1 MKFLAF
7 FVVAVLGVATAAS
20 IGSID
25 DADSKPNMR
34 DQLVSALRTGLED
47 TIRRIKERVDIKHQS
62 AQDLIEKAN
71 EYADRLSQLHAG
83 AGQKTKDLI
92 ATYKQKAQDLWAK
105 VLEKLSGKVKQ
116 ADESE
121 SAIADDQEVAT
132 PALKQQLIQVLQ
144 NGLESTIQRIKERV
158 DQKHAKIQ
166 DLVTK
171 ASEYAD
177 RLHELKAN
185 TSDKAKDILANYKE
199 KAQALWAK
207 LLERVSAKKEET
219 ETREKRDISEQ
230 LSTVKDFLS
239 ELKGTA
245 KERFA
250 DFADYLREN
259 WSRLS
264 EKAKDKRDQWINV
277 AKEIRDH
284 AKDMHKET
292 VREAI
297 EALRPHKEELGNVWR
312 EALDSAKN
320 ALKKTPAAQE

>member
-7 FVVAVLGVATAAS
+7 FVVAVLGVAAAAS

-47 TIRRIKERVDIKHQS
+47 TIRRIKERVDVKHQS

-71 EYADRLSQLHAG
+71 EYADRLGQLHAG

-105 VLEKLSGKVKQ
+105 VLEKLAGKVKQ
-116 ADESE
+116 VEESE
-121 SAIADDQEVAT
+121 SAIDDAEVAT

-144 NGLESTIQRIKERV
+144 SGLESTIQRIKERV

-219 ETREKRDISEQ
+219 ETREKRDVSEQ
-230 LSTVKDFLS
+230 LSNVKDFLS

-264 EKAKDKRDQWINV
+264 EKAKDKRDQWVNV

-284 AKDMHKET
+284 AKEMHKET

-320 ALKKTPAAQE
+320 ALKKPSTQE